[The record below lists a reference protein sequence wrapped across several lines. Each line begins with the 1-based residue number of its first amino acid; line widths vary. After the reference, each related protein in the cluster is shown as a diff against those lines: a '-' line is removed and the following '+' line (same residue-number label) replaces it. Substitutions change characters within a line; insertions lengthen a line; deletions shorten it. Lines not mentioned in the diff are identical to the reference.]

1 MKPLTEEWVSK
12 AEGDFASANRELR
25 ARKAPNYDSACFH
38 AQQCA
43 EKYLK
48 ARLCEAGIVT
58 EKTHNLLHLLD
69 RCMPIEPWWDGLRTP
84 LNGLNAYAVAFRY
97 PGESADRTTA
107 RDAIQICKTVRET
120 VRQSLELE
128 MP

>member
-1 MKPLTEEWVSK
+1 M
-12 AEGDFASANRELR
+12 SATREVR

-48 ARLCEAGIVT
+48 ARLQEANT
-58 EKTHNLLHLLD
+58 PFPRTHDLEVLLD
-69 RCMPIEPWWDGLRTP
+69 LLLPIEPDWNRLLSAAQLLTS
-84 LNGLNAYAVAFRY
+84 LAVDVRY
-97 PGESADRTTA
+97 PGYTADKAKASDALRACSTV
-107 RDAIQICKTVRET
+107 RDAAR
-120 VRQSLELE
+120 RSLEL